1 LKRIQIN
8 YCYVRSTLKAESMKS
23 HFEILQQLLTGKA
36 IAIVRLES
44 GEGLVQVAE
53 ALKAGGISAIEFTL
67 STPGA
72 LDMLKEASARFGGDV
87 LLGAGT
93 VLDPET
99 ARASILAGAEFIV
112 TPTVNL
118 ETIAICKRYGKP
130 IVAGAMTPSEI
141 LTVWGAGADLVKVF
155 PASNV
160 GGPDYIKAVLAPLPQ
175 LRLVPTGG
183 VSADNA
189 AQYLKAGAAAVAVG
203 GGLVNKKAVAS
214 GDWGAITAEAQKL
227 VAAIRSVA
235 A

>member
-1 LKRIQIN
+1 
-8 YCYVRSTLKAESMKS
+8 MKS
-23 HFEILQQLLTGKA
+23 HYEILQHLLAEKA
-36 IAIVRLES
+36 VAIVRLDS
-44 GEGLVQVAE
+44 GEQLVRVAE
-53 ALKAGGISAIEFTL
+53 ALEAGGITVIEFTF

-72 LDMLKEASARFGGDV
+72 LDMVKEASAHFGGNI

-99 ARASILAGAEFIV
+99 ARAAILAGAEFIV

-118 ETIAICKRYGKP
+118 QTISMCKRYGKP
-130 IVAGAMTPSEI
+130 IIAGALTPTEM
-141 LTVWGAGADLVKVF
+141 LTVWEAGADLVKVF
-155 PASNV
+155 PASNI

-203 GGLVNKKAVAS
+203 GNLVNKKAVANN
-214 GDWGAITAEAQKL
+214 DWSTITTEARRL
-227 VAAIRSVA
+227 MDIVRSTA
-235 A
+235 T